1 MAGLDKLRGVAG
13 FWLAGDLLPAGSLG
27 RVGMNSQVAG
37 YTPILPWGY
46 GPLDGAHARWDEQGP
61 CGADG
66 RRKGEWRVRDLTRRV
81 SPVALAGLALAAT
94 AAGWPLSAAQA
105 AQVKPTPKASPSPT
119 VPPSVVFRS
128 TTGTSSSVLQLP
140 APSRS
145 QSSKVPVAPSAPIPA
160 SGRVAPLKQLHSS
173 DVLVVARTA
182 LPAGTA
188 AALAKLPGVT
198 AVQTLDAARIKING
212 KYVAVLGVDPS
223 AFRGFAAKPTARS
236 SQLWQ
241 GVADGR
247 IAVSWTMGR
256 LDKLPL
262 GGKVKVAG
270 AGRTERLMIGGFGTV
285 GIPGVDGIVSHEV
298 ARRLGVPAG
307 NAIVISAPKAQLAT
321 LDKLISRHVPRG
333 AVVDPLVAP
342 GPTAAQAAAA
352 GLAGAGSAATNQ
364 GPGLTRTQ
372 LVAFLKAAE
381 SKIGRPYV
389 WGGSGPSVFD
399 CSGLV
404 QWSLAQAGVTM
415 PRVAVDQART
425 GPAVPV
431 NQLQPGDLLFYHT
444 DPTAPTYI
452 SHVAIYLGN
461 NMMLQ
466 APRPGLTVEVVPLNI
481 GTGFAGAVRI
491 YPRVALAAAAG

>member
-1 MAGLDKLRGVAG
+1 M
-13 FWLAGDLLPAGSLG
+13 
-27 RVGMNSQVAG
+27 
-37 YTPILPWGY
+37 
-46 GPLDGAHARWDEQGP
+46 
-61 CGADG
+61 
-66 RRKGEWRVRDLTRRV
+66 
-81 SPVALAGLALAAT
+81 
-94 AAGWPLSAAQA
+94 
-105 AQVKPTPKASPSPT
+105 
-119 VPPSVVFRS
+119 VFR
-128 TTGTSSSVLQLP
+128 TTAGTSSSVLQLP
-140 APSRS
+140 GTNRNK
-145 QSSKVPVAPSAPIPA
+145 SSKVPVAASAPIPA

-173 DVLVVARTA
+173 DVLVVGRTA

-188 AALAKLPGVT
+188 AALARLPGVT

-223 AFRGFAAKPTARS
+223 AFRAFAAKPTARS
-236 SQLWQ
+236 DQLWQ

-270 AGRTERLMIGGFGTV
+270 AGRTERLMIGGF
-285 GIPGVDGIVSHEV
+285 VSHQV

-321 LDKLISRHVPRG
+321 LDKLISKHVPRG

-352 GLAGAGSAATNQ
+352 GLAGAGSAATDQ

-404 QWSLAQAGVTM
+404 QWALAQAGVTM

-461 NMMLQ
+461 SMMLQ
-466 APRPGLTVEVVPLNI
+466 APRPGLTVEVVPVDL
-481 GTGFAGAVRI
+481 GTGFAGAVRV